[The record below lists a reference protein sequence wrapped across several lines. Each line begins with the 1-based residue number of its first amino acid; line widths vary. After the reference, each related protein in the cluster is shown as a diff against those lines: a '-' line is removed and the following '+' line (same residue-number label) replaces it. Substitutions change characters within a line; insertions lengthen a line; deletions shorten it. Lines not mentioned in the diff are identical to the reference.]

1 MNNLEKDIK
10 YVDSILNKQCS
21 DIFGFIYSRTNENLV
36 KLFKE
41 IDLTNKN
48 VYTVMSSSDI
58 LFSALTNGAKKV
70 DCFDI
75 NPITY
80 RYFHLRKWILNW
92 KYIDADGLSISELLY
107 IVNHAIC
114 ISQDEQYSQIFWQYF
129 LSKIDNIHFY
139 SNILFEYIEKPDVP
153 YKTKIA
159 ELREILN
166 NLIIKY
172 NNIDIGNKLIDI
184 KETYDIIF
192 LTNILDYNRNNTKKL
207 NIICENLW
215 NLLNNNGS
223 IICSQI
229 PQHSE
234 LLNKEKILFQNY
246 FNYEELF
253 IDKKESQKIL
263 YYKYTKK

>member
-1 MNNLEKDIK
+1 MNKLDNDIK
-10 YVDSILNKQCS
+10 YVNSILNKQCE

-36 KLFKE
+36 KLFEK
-41 IDLTNKN
+41 INLVNKD

-80 RYFHLRKWILNW
+80 RYFHLRKWLLNW
-92 KYIDADGLSISELLY
+92 KYIDADGLSISDLLF
-107 IVNHAIC
+107 IVKHSKP
-114 ISQDEQYSQIFWQYF
+114 ISKDEQESQIFWQYF
-129 LSKIDNIHFY
+129 LNKIDNIHFY

-153 YKTKIA
+153 YKNKIY
-159 ELREILN
+159 ELREIMN

-172 NNIDIGNKLIDI
+172 NNIDMASKLIDS

-192 LTNILDYNRNNTKKL
+192 LTNILDYNRNDAQKI
-207 NIICENLW
+207 NIICENLY
-215 NLLNNNGS
+215 NLLKRNGS

-229 PQHSE
+229 PQYSE
-234 LLNKEKILFQNY
+234 LLNKEKVVFQNH

-253 IDKKESQKIL
+253 IDKKEQQKIL
-263 YYKYTKK
+263 YYKYVKK